1 MKLLKKRERE
11 EVERMKLWEKEQNDK
26 IQVQE
31 LRLIEYQKW
40 MMERE
45 RQWDQA
51 FFKGSTSKKKE
62 IKDVYKPF
70 TF

>member
-1 MKLLKKRERE
+1 M
-11 EVERMKLWEKEQNDK
+11 
-26 IQVQE
+26 QE

-70 TF
+70 TL